1 MYITY
6 KNYDI
11 EYNFYGM
18 NEYSV
23 QYEGDDLMFDT
34 VEDAKKFIDMI

>member
-1 MYITY
+1 MFITY
-6 KNYDI
+6 KNYYI

-34 VEDAKKFIDMI
+34 VEDAKKFIDRI

>member
-1 MYITY
+1 MFITY

-18 NEYSV
+18 KEYSV

-34 VEDAKKFIDMI
+34 VEDAKKFIDNI